1 MTRRECEFEME
12 TIRAAREDLWTES
25 LRRHGESCEVCSAAR
40 ELASAFEEL
49 RQQTLAATPP
59 IPDPDL
65 LWLKM
70 ALNEPK
76 QQRANVSGIAAA
88 ATVVLAVLA
97 YLAFRIWLPRP
108 VASGDSSLSSP
119 FVGAPFPLDATLLF
133 VLIAVA
139 LVLFL
144 PGIGSSKY
152 SKRPDQ
158 RLITL

>member
-12 TIRAAREDLWTES
+12 TIRALRENLWTES

-40 ELASAFEEL
+40 ELTSAFAEL
-49 RQQTLAATPP
+49 QQQTVAAMPP
-59 IPDPDL
+59 IHDPDL

-76 QQRANVSGIAAA
+76 QQRANSTGVAAA
-88 ATVVLAVLA
+88 AIMVLAILA
-97 YLAFRIWLPRP
+97 YLAYRIWLPRP
-108 VASGDSSLSSP
+108 VASGDSGLSSP
-119 FVGAPFPLDATLLF
+119 FVGAPFPLDATFLF
-133 VLIAVA
+133 LLIAVA

-144 PGIGSSKY
+144 PGIGSSKR
-152 SKRPDQ
+152 STRPDQ